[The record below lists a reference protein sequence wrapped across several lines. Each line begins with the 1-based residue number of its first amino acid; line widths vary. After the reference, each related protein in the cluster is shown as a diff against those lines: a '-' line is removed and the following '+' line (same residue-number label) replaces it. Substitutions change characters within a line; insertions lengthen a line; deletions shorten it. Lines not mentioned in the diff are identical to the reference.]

1 MSLKLIKQASVYKV
15 VLPTMDAMVEH
26 LEKVPHEELT
36 PSAASGSGFVKL
48 ASHGDYCAPFHGGY
62 AFALRYDEKIVPGSV
77 VKDEL
82 AKWVERF
89 QEREGYTP
97 GRKEQRDMR
106 EQVIASLNAKAL
118 VRSKT
123 TTCYYHEESQ
133 LLIVPTISR
142 KLKDAVM
149 GQLVRAVESMKSTT
163 IHVSSAKGSLTTRL
177 QEYMADQDVDSFEN
191 FDVGDRV
198 VIVGPNGKSSFDMTD
213 LTDSA
218 DGINEAFSAG
228 GQVSELGLLF
238 SGVDFRLTQDFLL
251 KGIVFTDDTPD
262 EQEELAADPAAH
274 FEHEAGVQVM
284 LVTQII
290 TALCCLFD
298 YTPVIKTEENDDLV

>member
-26 LEKVPHEELT
+26 LATIPHTDLT

-82 AKWVERF
+82 AKWIERF
-89 QEREGYTP
+89 KEREGYTP

-106 EQVIASLNAKAL
+106 EQVVAGLNAVAL

-123 TTCYYHEESQ
+123 VTCYYHEESQ

-163 IHVSSAKGSLTTRL
+163 IHVSTAKGSLTSRL
-177 QEYMADQDVDSFEN
+177 VSHMADTSAAFDN

-198 VIVGPNGKSSFDMTD
+198 SIVGPNGKSTFDMTD
-213 LTDSA
+213 LTDAA
-218 DGINEAFSAG
+218 DGIDEAFAAG
-228 GQVSELGLLF
+228 GQVSELGLLLN
-238 SGVDFRLTQDFLL
+238 GVDFRLTQDFLL
-251 KGIVFTDDTPD
+251 KGIVFGEAEGADDAGEGFD
-262 EQEELAADPAAH
+262 DPAAE
-274 FEHEAGVQVM
+274 FEHEAGVQVL